1 MDKATAAVLETLG
14 SQSSPVHFFFTVGNH
29 DTFPEN
35 SFKASKPGSNPV
47 LSKWSSKYMDP
58 REFPHFADY
67 GYYSVDMNL
76 GSKSTTKVI
85 SLNTNFCYQFNWE
98 TLNQFQDPAGMLDW
112 LQSELHALEMKGG
125 AAIILSHIPNID
137 ECNRQFGK
145 RLHAILD
152 RYQRVVRWGMAS
164 HTHRE

>member
-1 MDKATAAVLETLG
+1 MDKVTSAIVSTLG
-14 SQSSPVHFFFTVGNH
+14 SSSHPPQFYFTVGNH

-35 SFKASKPGSNPV
+35 SFKASKPGQNPV
-47 LSKWSSKYMDP
+47 LSQWSSKYINP
-58 REFPHFADY
+58 SKYPHFADY

-76 GSKSTTKVI
+76 GKNVPTKVI

-112 LQSELHALEMKGG
+112 LQSELHSLEKKKGG
-125 AAIILSHIPNID
+125 AIILSHIPNID

-152 RYQRVVRWGMAS
+152 RY
-164 HTHRE
+164 